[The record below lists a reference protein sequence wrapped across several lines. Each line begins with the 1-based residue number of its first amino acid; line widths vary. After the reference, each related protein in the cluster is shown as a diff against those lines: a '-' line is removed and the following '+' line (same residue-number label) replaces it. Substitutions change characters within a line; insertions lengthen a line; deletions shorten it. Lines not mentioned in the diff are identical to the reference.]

1 MVMISPRPSRRG
13 VPGTWNQS
21 LHVSPGRATRAPH
34 PSRGPSRRAGAST
47 NEPSRCNG
55 GPHTHTH
62 THTHGHTH
70 THTHGAAAAITI
82 LLRVTAWCLAVWF
95 MAGHVFG
102 AAAARWVLARA
113 TPLIPKVAARA
124 CSFDWLGEIG
134 DRDVIVIN
142 DPTVLSSM
150 APFDRAY
157 LRRPLPKT
165 IRNLIPGSMT
175 FEVNRLDASTLVLK
189 AKQSD
194 LFDCPAVGRLHP
206 CYACKSANEFLF
218 GEKIWRAGERVT
230 NSAFVAEILSVSAR
244 GAPRAIAFHF
254 DKPLESE
261 EKVWLYFDW
270 GQWSHARFVLP
281 KLGES
286 VEIAGGQP
294 L

>member
-1 MVMISPRPSRRG
+1 MMASFLV
-13 VPGTWNQS
+13 VFAKAEE
-21 LHVSPGRATRAPH
+21 RAAFP
-34 PSRGPSRRAGAST
+34 
-47 NEPSRCNG
+47 
-55 GPHTHTH
+55 
-62 THTHGHTH
+62 
-70 THTHGAAAAITI
+70 I